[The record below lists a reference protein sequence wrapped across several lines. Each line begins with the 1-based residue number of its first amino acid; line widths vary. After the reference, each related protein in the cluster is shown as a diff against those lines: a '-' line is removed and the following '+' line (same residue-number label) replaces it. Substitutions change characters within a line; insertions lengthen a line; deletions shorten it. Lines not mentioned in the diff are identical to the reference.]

1 MKSSPDPCCLPPKRV
16 EQPHKKALLARLKRI
31 EGQVRGVAK
40 MVEDDRYCIDI
51 LTQVSAAKS
60 ALDALALKLLEDH
73 TSGCVQNAIRAG
85 EGTAAIGELMGIVR
99 KLAR

>member
-1 MKSSPDPCCLPPKRV
+1 MKSSPNPCCQPPKRV
-16 EQPHKKALLARLKRI
+16 EQPHKKALLSRLKRI

-51 LTQVSAAKS
+51 LTQVSAVKS
-60 ALDALALKLLEDH
+60 ALDALSMKLLEDH
-73 TSGCVQNAIRAG
+73 TAGCVQNAIHAG
-85 EGTAAIGELMGIVR
+85 EGTAAIAELMDIVR